1 MSVSLKIDKSACTQ
15 CGKCVKVCPSGVL
28 LKLDRGS
35 VPQVD
40 YIGFCIGCGHCA
52 AVCPNGSIVHSL
64 FPKEKIH
71 AIDRATM
78 PSPEQVMLLCK
89 ARRSNRSFT
98 DKPVPF
104 EYLDMILKAAHR
116 APTGGNLQQVGFTL
130 VTDPVKL
137 RYLVEITMNVFGRM
151 IKKLQNPLL
160 KPLLS
165 KLMPNTYKS
174 LPLFISMQEAMN
186 NGSDPILRGATALI
200 LIHTPESD
208 RFGIE
213 NSNIAYQNGSLM
225 AESLNV
231 SQVYTG
237 FLNMAARQDKRIM
250 KYLRIKGKIH
260 AGMALGMP
268 KFIYPNYIDKKEI
281 NLNIL

>member
-1 MSVSLKIDKSACTQ
+1 
-15 CGKCVKVCPSGVL
+15 
-28 LKLDRGS
+28 
-35 VPQVD
+35 
-40 YIGFCIGCGHCA
+40 
-52 AVCPNGSIVHSL
+52 
-64 FPKEKIH
+64 
-71 AIDRATM
+71 
-78 PSPEQVMLLCK
+78 
-89 ARRSNRSFT
+89 
-98 DKPVPF
+98 
-104 EYLDMILKAAHR
+104 MILKAAHR

-213 NSNIAYQNGSLM
+213 NSNIAYQNR
-225 AESLNV
+225 V
-231 SQVYTG
+231 
-237 FLNMAARQDKRIM
+237 R
-250 KYLRIKGKIH
+250 
-260 AGMALGMP
+260 
-268 KFIYPNYIDKKEI
+268 
-281 NLNIL
+281 